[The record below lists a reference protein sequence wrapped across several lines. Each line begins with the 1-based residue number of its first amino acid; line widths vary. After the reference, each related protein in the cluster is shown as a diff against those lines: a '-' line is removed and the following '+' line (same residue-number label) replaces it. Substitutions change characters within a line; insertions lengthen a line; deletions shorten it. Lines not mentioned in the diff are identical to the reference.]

1 MDSIGLG
8 FLALLV
14 LAAWLVLRRAN
25 ELCVFVVEDGK
36 CRLVSGRAPAPLLG
50 QVDDIVRRAGVVRAT
65 FRIVVESGL
74 PRFTPGSNVPDAVVQ
89 QVRNCIGQ
97 YQVAQ
102 FRQGKRAQ

>member
-14 LAAWLVLRRAN
+14 LVAWIVLRRAN

-36 CRLVSGRAPAPLLG
+36 SRLASGRAPVALLG
-50 QVDDIVRRAGVVRAT
+50 QIDDIVRRAGMARAT

-74 PRFTPGSNVPDAVVQ
+74 PRFTPDANVPDAVVQ
-89 QVRNCIGQ
+89 QLRNCIGQ
-97 YQVAQ
+97 YQVVQ
-102 FRQGKRAQ
+102 FRQGRRAE